1 MGDAGWGQGVWHTV
15 EIKQIPYEVRIENL
29 RIKINFLILNIL
41 IFNPMKDGSEE
52 TKGFYSLTFNGQIVY
67 ILEMT
72 TVQPLNNLYLSLGD
86 PNFSDANSKI
96 RNIVI
101 AEAVTSNN

>member
-1 MGDAGWGQGVWHTV
+1 
-15 EIKQIPYEVRIENL
+15 
-29 RIKINFLILNIL
+29 
-41 IFNPMKDGSEE
+41 MKDGSEE